1 MSNSPEEVRFARD
14 RIATLLVILE
24 QMAAGDAQKKLPT
37 SPSRDELDAIAYGVN
52 VLVGELRWADARL
65 TEAEQRRGAE
75 LQRSKEE
82 AERANE
88 AKGVFL
94 RNASH
99 EIRTP
104 IAAILSIADLLALTD
119 LSDHERFELVARLR
133 ANGEALLSLI
143 GNVLDLSRL
152 DAGKIALTEEPLPP
166 IEVVRDV
173 LKSLEA
179 EAAKKRI
186 DIGLEVEPHLDLEV
200 VTDRQRLRQILV
212 NLVGN
217 AIKFTARGNVRV
229 SLASI
234 HSDDGPVLAID
245 VADTGVGIAPDR
257 HPHLFEPFEQADITV
272 SQTHGGTGLGL
283 ALSRRL
289 AEQLGGALS
298 LRHSSP
304 GSGSTFR
311 LTLSA
316 RRPEHVSPDGPPAL
330 PATAPSSPSRV
341 LDGVRI
347 LLAEDNP
354 DMQLAIAKMLKSV
367 GASVECAYDGREAVA
382 KAMSRTFDIV
392 LMDVRM
398 ARWDGLEATRLL
410 RSEGYRLPIVAL
422 SAFVT
427 TELQTVCLDAG
438 CNAYLSKPFKLN
450 DLIASI
456 RLLVGDRPDLTL
468 S

>member
-1 MSNSPEEVRFARD
+1 LPEELRFARD
-14 RIATLLVILE
+14 RVTTLLVILE
-24 QMAAGDAQKKLPT
+24 QMAAGDARKKLPT
-37 SPSRDELDAIAYGVN
+37 SPLRDELDAIAFGVN
-52 VLVGELRWADARL
+52 VLVGELRWASARL
-65 TEAEQRRGAE
+65 TEAEQRRSAE

-88 AKGVFL
+88 AKSVFL

-119 LSDHERFELVARLR
+119 LSDRDRFELVDRLR

-152 DAGKIALTEEPLPP
+152 DAGKIALSEEPVSP
-166 IEVVRDV
+166 IEVVREV
-173 LKSLEA
+173 LKSLDA
-179 EAAKKRI
+179 EATKKGI
-186 DIGLEVEPHLDLEV
+186 AVSLELEPDLDLEV
-200 VTDRQRLRQILV
+200 VTDRQRLRQVLV
-212 NLVGN
+212 NLMAN
-217 AIKFTARGNVRV
+217 AIKFTARGGVRV

-234 HSDDGPVLAID
+234 YSDEGPLLAID

-257 HPHLFEPFEQADITV
+257 HPYLFEPFEQADLTV

-289 AEQLGGALS
+289 AEQLGGTLS
-298 LRHSSP
+298 LRQSVP
-304 GSGSTFR
+304 GHGSTFR
-311 LTLSA
+311 LTLRA
-316 RRPEHVSPDGPPAL
+316 RRPDDVSPNSPQAPA
-330 PATAPSSPSRV
+330 AIAPSTPHRV
-341 LDGVRI
+341 LDGVRV
-347 LLAEDNP
+347 LLAEDNA

-382 KAMSRTFDIV
+382 KAMSRPFDIV

-456 RLLVGDRPDLTL
+456 RLLVGDRPDLRM